1 MNVNKIEV
9 FRKNVIMLIRNVE
22 IVVMQLIDKTLLVL
36 TYLFRASRLKVP
48 PHSMQ
53 GTYCIYYYK

>member
-1 MNVNKIEV
+1 
-9 FRKNVIMLIRNVE
+9 MLIRNVE